1 MLLPLCNVG
10 RTASRGRTSCI
21 AWSKSCS
28 DAWGGSGNGYWQVTR
43 QLREQEYRIWRH
55 WSPTRQSFFGMQ
67 NEPTVTAITAR
78 AIYAGDDSLV
88 LSVFTWASTETH
100 GPWFVDFCITNLQT
114 CFTGHTYVLYMYY
127 ILLHIIYVYI
137 LICTLCTLKHIPHIC
152 IIMRNVYKRMAQ
164 SERERE
170 WDGDLANR
178 KKEENRDVKRS
189 GKVRWIRSNKFKDRS
204 DKQDRVIICIYIYV
218 FNSTIY
224 YWCRYILILWFDT

>member
-21 AWSKSCS
+21 AWSKTCS

-88 LSVFTWASTETH
+88 LSVFTWASTETR

-127 ILLHIIYVYI
+127 IY
-137 LICTLCTLKHIPHIC
+137 IC
-152 IIMRNVYKRMAQ
+152 IYPYMHTMHTETHPPISVLSCVTYIREWHRA
-164 SERERE
+164 RERE
-170 WDGDLANR
+170 SEMEILQIER
-178 KKEENRDVKRS
+178 KRRTEM
-189 GKVRWIRSNKFKDRS
+189 
-204 DKQDRVIICIYIYV
+204 
-218 FNSTIY
+218 
-224 YWCRYILILWFDT
+224 

>member
-10 RTASRGRTSCI
+10 RTASTGRTSCI

-67 NEPTVTAITAR
+67 NEPTVTAR

-88 LSVFTWASTETH
+88 LSVFTWASTETR

-127 ILLHIIYVYI
+127 IYMYI
-137 LICTLCTLKHIPHIC
+137 SLYAHYAHWNTSPHIC

-164 SERERE
+164 SERER
-170 WDGDLANR
+170 
-178 KKEENRDVKRS
+178 
-189 GKVRWIRSNKFKDRS
+189 VRWRSCK
-204 DKQDRVIICIYIYV
+204 
-218 FNSTIY
+218 
-224 YWCRYILILWFDT
+224 